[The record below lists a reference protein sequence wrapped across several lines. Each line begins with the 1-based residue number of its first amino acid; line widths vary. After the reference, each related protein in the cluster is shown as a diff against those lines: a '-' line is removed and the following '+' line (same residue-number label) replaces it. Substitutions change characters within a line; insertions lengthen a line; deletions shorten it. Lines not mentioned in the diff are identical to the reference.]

1 MKGKEDVL
9 LVAQGWELIGT
20 DSNVFARG
28 DVQMTTDTIEYKREN
43 GRGIVKLVKRLCLIL
58 LVVLLAGCATAPSE
72 PTYTT
77 SEIIEIIE
85 QIRKERGDDVSN
97 TTPQDAPA
105 QEIEVYKVQRTY
117 PRIHTE
123 PLIESAEDSVQ
134 ILRDMQRDLKEQQ
147 RKQEEDRYREKQ
159 LEYQRRQA
167 EALEKQNQKTY
178 RTIYDY

>member
-1 MKGKEDVL
+1 MKSRKDAL

-20 DSNVFARG
+20 DSNVFAKG
-28 DVQMTTDTIEYKREN
+28 DVQMTAHTIEYKKKN
-43 GRGIVKLVKRLCLIL
+43 GNGIVKVGKHLCLIL
-58 LVVLLAGCATAPSE
+58 LVVLLSGCATAPSE
-72 PTYTT
+72 PTYTA
-77 SEIIEIIE
+77 SEIIEKIE
-85 QIRKERGDDVSN
+85 QIQKERGDDVSN
-97 TTPQDAPA
+97 TTTQDAPA

-167 EALEKQNQKTY
+167 EALEKQNKGRY
-178 RTIYDY
+178 